1 MLTARTE
8 EIDRIIVVLAWEGH
22 ELFLHE
28 GTDLLESPSTPRA
41 TVRFILADVDA
52 CWHWRRAQ
60 RIGARV
66 LAPIDDRE
74 YGLRDFTILDADVS
88 ASPSDRGPDSQ
99 YCRSRPHAR
108 TIACVRLPTS
118 SFRKIRLT
126 CVCSLA
132 LALLTSSWLTPMPA
146 LQVAFAEVLEPVKPD
161 AQVVNRAD

>member
-41 TVRFILADVDA
+41 TVRFIVADVDP

-60 RIGARV
+60 RIRSRM

-74 YGLRDFTILDADVS
+74 YGLRDFTILDTDVS

-99 YCRSRPHAR
+99 YCRSRPHAHNCLR
-108 TIACVRLPTS
+108 PATHFQLPEDPLDVRLLPRACTAGFELADAHARTPGR
-118 SFRKIRLT
+118 FR
-126 CVCSLA
+126 
-132 LALLTSSWLTPMPA
+132 
-146 LQVAFAEVLEPVKPD
+146 
-161 AQVVNRAD
+161 